1 MTHRIKVPLYHQDGL
16 GGGGGRAEIR
26 SMPWRPIGAG
36 VCLAADGQDEAGAE
50 GFGPGSPPLLRKG
63 SSKPDS
69 GSASSPADGLCPPLL
84 PPQS

>member
-36 VCLAADGQDEAGAE
+36 VCLAAGGQDEAGAE
-50 GFGPGSPPLLRKG
+50 GFGPGPPTPPPP
-63 SSKPDS
+63 SKKAAPS
-69 GSASSPADGLCPPLL
+69 
-84 PPQS
+84 